1 MIYND
6 HNFNQRHIA
15 TIMTVISQNLIPSL
29 AHLDVSHVDTQ
40 KPPVVLVDGSYYLFR
55 CYHGLPP
62 LQNSQGLP
70 TNAIRG
76 VLTALNRLI
85 QLHKP
90 TYMAV
95 AFDTKTPTFR
105 HQLSKD
111 YKANRKPMEDDL
123 VKQIP
128 FIHQLIKLLGIP
140 IVVFEGYEADDI
152 IGTLSYRACVLGHPV
167 VISTGDK
174 DMAQLVND
182 VVVLEDNF
190 KGTVID
196 KDAVFAKFGVHAT
209 QIADYLT
216 LMGDSVD
223 GIAGIPK
230 VGQKTAAKL
239 LDEYNNIENIIAHV
253 HDIKGSVGKSL
264 IAHQH
269 EIPLNRQLATIV
281 TNLDLPIDFSALKM
295 DICDVVSTKEQFAR
309 VQELHQLYQTL
320 EFRTEIKQ
328 TVKLLENYTENNL
341 TQNHTSQP
349 VQNLFTTTKQNALS
363 TLKVPSLPNSA
374 PIYKTIDT
382 RADFEQLMA
391 KLSQAAYF
399 AIDTET
405 TSKHW
410 QKSQLVGISISL
422 ANYEGFYIPVGHTAD
437 FDLLLEE
444 QLPLQMV
451 LSALKPILQNPNI
464 GKIGQHLKYDSHIFK
479 NYGIELNHWFFDT
492 MLASYV
498 INSTATYHN
507 MDDLAKHYLNIQ
519 TTTFED
525 VAGKGVKQL
534 TFDKI
539 DIQTASKYACEDA
552 DITYRLFSIFDS
564 YLQKDKNANE
574 LLQKIEIPVAKILTQ
589 MEENGVLIH
598 GGFLNELSQKF
609 DEEIF
614 ALEKKAIEIAGVD
627 FNPASP
633 KQLGEI
639 LFEKLGIK
647 GGKKTKTGQYSTSES
662 VLSKIDHPLVET
674 ILQYRELAKL
684 KSTYTEALAKAAD
697 KQGRVHTNY
706 HQALTST
713 GRLSSSEPNLQ
724 NIPIRTSTG
733 RNIRKAFIAPK
744 GRKILSA
751 DYSQIELRLM
761 AHFSGDANLIDAFK
775 QNLDIHQATAA
786 EIMDKQLSDVSAD
799 ERRAAKAINF
809 GLLYG
814 MGIFGLAKQLGVSND
829 EAKEYIKRYFSRYP
843 EISQYMQKTKETAQN
858 QGYVETILGRKLY
871 TPNIN
876 ADNFVA
882 KEAAQRAA
890 INAPLQGSAA
900 EIIKLAMIAVDKVL
914 PKDKALMLLQVH
926 DELVFEVD
934 ESATDQIGQLIQNAM
949 QNVLTDTAATLGWQV
964 DFRVPLVV
972 EIGVGDNWQEAH

>member
-152 IGTLSYRACVLGHPV
+152 IGTLAYRACVLGHPV

-253 HDIKGSVGKSL
+253 HDIKGD
-264 IAHQH
+264 A
-269 EIPLNRQLATIV
+269 
-281 TNLDLPIDFSALKM
+281 
-295 DICDVVSTKEQFAR
+295 VSTKEQFAR

-328 TVKLLENYTENNL
+328 AIKLLENYTENNL

-349 VQNLFTTTKQNALS
+349 AQNLFTTTKQNDLS

-382 RADFEQLMA
+382 QADFEQLMA

-507 MDDLAKHYLNIQ
+507 MNDLAKHYLNIQ

-552 DITYRLFSIFDS
+552 DITYRLFS
-564 YLQKDKNANE
+564 Q
-574 LLQKIEIPVAKILTQ
+574 
-589 MEENGVLIH
+589 
-598 GGFLNELSQKF
+598 
-609 DEEIF
+609 
-614 ALEKKAIEIAGVD
+614 
-627 FNPASP
+627 
-633 KQLGEI
+633 
-639 LFEKLGIK
+639 
-647 GGKKTKTGQYSTSES
+647 
-662 VLSKIDHPLVET
+662 
-674 ILQYRELAKL
+674 
-684 KSTYTEALAKAAD
+684 
-697 KQGRVHTNY
+697 
-706 HQALTST
+706 
-713 GRLSSSEPNLQ
+713 
-724 NIPIRTSTG
+724 
-733 RNIRKAFIAPK
+733 
-744 GRKILSA
+744 
-751 DYSQIELRLM
+751 
-761 AHFSGDANLIDAFK
+761 
-775 QNLDIHQATAA
+775 
-786 EIMDKQLSDVSAD
+786 
-799 ERRAAKAINF
+799 
-809 GLLYG
+809 
-814 MGIFGLAKQLGVSND
+814 
-829 EAKEYIKRYFSRYP
+829 
-843 EISQYMQKTKETAQN
+843 
-858 QGYVETILGRKLY
+858 
-871 TPNIN
+871 
-876 ADNFVA
+876 
-882 KEAAQRAA
+882 
-890 INAPLQGSAA
+890 
-900 EIIKLAMIAVDKVL
+900 
-914 PKDKALMLLQVH
+914 
-926 DELVFEVD
+926 
-934 ESATDQIGQLIQNAM
+934 
-949 QNVLTDTAATLGWQV
+949 
-964 DFRVPLVV
+964 
-972 EIGVGDNWQEAH
+972 

>member
-1 MIYND
+1 MT
-6 HNFNQRHIA
+6 IA
-15 TIMTVISQNLIPSL
+15 SQNLIPSL
-29 AHLDVSHVDTQ
+29 AHLDVSHVDH
-40 KPPVVLVDGSYYLFR
+40 KKSPVVLVDGSYYLFR
-55 CYHGLPP
+55 CYHGMPP
-62 LQNSQGLP
+62 LQNSKGLP

-90 TYMAV
+90 SYMVV

-123 VKQIP
+123 VAQIP
-128 FIHQLIKLLGIP
+128 FIHQLIELLGIP
-140 IVVFEGYEADDI
+140 KVIVEGYEADDI
-152 IGTLSYRACVLGHPV
+152 IGTLAYRACIKGYPV

-182 VVVLEDNF
+182 AVVLEDNF
-190 KGTVID
+190 KGTVFD
-196 KDAVFAKFGVHAT
+196 KTAVFAKFGVHAT

-216 LMGDSVD
+216 LMGDSID

-230 VGQKTAAKL
+230 IGQKTAAKL
-239 LDEYNNIENIIAHV
+239 LDEYGNIENIVANAHN
-253 HDIKGSVGKSL
+253 IKGVVGKNI

-281 TNLDLPIDFSALKM
+281 TNLDLPIDFSALKL
-295 DICDVVSTKEQFAR
+295 DICSTTPTQAQFSR
-309 VQELHQLYQTL
+309 VQALHELYETL
-320 EFRTEIKQ
+320 EFRAEIKQ
-328 TVKLLENYTENNL
+328 TAKLLENYTQNNQHQSPAK
-341 TQNHTSQP
+341 TQQP
-349 VQNLFTTTKQNALS
+349 VQPIA
-363 TLKVPSLPNSA
+363 KVPSLPKQD
-374 PIYKTIDT
+374 PIYKTIDNL
-382 RADFEQLMA
+382 DEFYQLVDR
-391 KLSQAAYF
+391 LSQAPYF

-405 TSKHW
+405 TSKYW

-444 QLPLQMV
+444 QLPLETV
-451 LSALKPILQNPNI
+451 LSALKPILENPAI
-464 GKIGQHLKYDSHIFK
+464 GKIGQHLKYDSHIFD
-479 NYGIELNHWFFDT
+479 NYNIKLNSWFFDT

-498 INSTATYHN
+498 INSTATHHN
-507 MDDLAKHYLNIQ
+507 MDDLAKHYLQ
-519 TTTFED
+519 LKTTTFEEI
-525 VAGKGVKQL
+525 AGKGVKQL

-539 DIQTASKYACEDA
+539 DIHTASQYACEDA
-552 DITYRLFSIFDS
+552 DVTYRLFSVFS
-564 YLQKDKNANE
+564 AYFKHDKNAYD

-589 MEENGVLIH
+589 MEKDGVLIQSQ
-598 GGFLNELSQKF
+598 FLNELSQKF

-614 ALEKKAIEIAGVD
+614 ALEKQVIQIAGVD
-627 FNPASP
+627 FNLASP

-647 GGKKTKTGQYSTSES
+647 GGKKTKTGQYSTSEA
-662 VLSKIDHPLVET
+662 VLAKIEHPLVET

-684 KSTYTEALAKAAD
+684 KSTYTQALPKAAD
-697 KQGRVHTNY
+697 KQGRVHTSY

-713 GRLSSSEPNLQ
+713 GRLSSADPNLQ

-744 GRKILSA
+744 GRKIISA

-761 AHFSGDANLIDAFK
+761 AHFSGDANLIEAFAK
-775 QNLDIHQATAA
+775 NLDIHQATAA
-786 EIMDKQLSDVSAD
+786 EIMDKPLTEVTAE

-814 MGIFGLAKQLGVSND
+814 MGIFGLAKQLGVGND
-829 EAKEYIKRYFSRYP
+829 EAKEYIKRYFSKYP
-843 EISQYMQKTKETAQN
+843 EISQYMQKTKELAQTY
-858 QGYVETILGRKLY
+858 GYVETILGRKLY

-876 ADNFVA
+876 ADNFA
-882 KEAAQRAA
+882 TKEAAQRAA

-900 EIIKLAMIAVDKVL
+900 EIIKLAMIAVDAVL
-914 PKDKALMLLQVH
+914 PTGKAKMLLQVH
-926 DELVFEVD
+926 DELVFEAD
-934 ESATDQIGQLIQNAM
+934 EKAVEEIGQLIKHTM
-949 QNVLTDTAATLGWQV
+949 QNVLTDTAVQLGWQV
-964 DFRVPLVV
+964 DFCVPLVV